1 MWSVWTLTPRYRSI
15 SEHFYPVHPSFHAH
29 RVSSSNFRAVR
40 HGTGCVV
47 GELTTCHPC
56 LERRAE
62 FSLHQV
68 TRTRLRSTCG
78 SKHLVRLHSIFCCP
92 TEPIFASRLHLVL
105 FWYLDLIT
113 PTLRPPLGKT
123 PQKPRPC
130 EDTCDRWFGPSRFP
144 ALVVQPRQPTYQ
156 TPQHALVWWKT
167 NAVPDLA
174 RLDPRHNLNSQL
186 PSQCFSIP
194 NVPVAQDTSA
204 HTHALAIEAALGGP
218 DHMAARVGTCAQSS
232 LIAAQ
237 LLRVREA
244 WPDVWARTVR
254 VQVASAFLCSMM
266 CGSWVGMNEPE
277 ACATGMWVHGTS
289 SSPGH
294 WDEGVLEIIGGNR
307 EEGRRIRAWLG
318 DVDLSGSSR
327 KVGMVSR
334 YLVDRYRFDHG
345 EWFPCTS
352 ARVFSNPV
360 FQIRSSRPSPWIR
373 SLRTFLSFRNL
384 QMLSYNWD
392 RWITLWHLQPT
403 MFPPAFSTYIHTPL
417 KTQTRS
423 ANTSLR

>member
-1 MWSVWTLTPRYRSI
+1 MWTLTQRYRST
-15 SEHFYPVHPSFHAH
+15 SEHSYPVHPSFRTPGSLRRIIVQSTMASVGTDS
-29 RVSSSNFRAVR
+29 VSS
-40 HGTGCVV
+40 
-47 GELTTCHPC
+47 C
-56 LERRAE
+56 LERRAV
-62 FSLHQV
+62 FSPRQV
-68 TRTRLRSTCG
+68 MRTRLRSTCG

-92 TEPIFASRLHLVL
+92 TEPIFGSRFYLVL
-105 FWYLDLIT
+105 FWHLDLIA
-113 PTLRPPLGKT
+113 PSLRPPLGKA

-130 EDTCDRWFGPSRFP
+130 EDTCDRWFGTSQFP
-144 ALVVQPRQPTYQ
+144 AVIHSRQPTYS
-156 TPQHALVWWKT
+156 TLQHALVWWKA
-167 NAVPDLA
+167 NAVPNLA
-174 RLDPRHNLNSQL
+174 ALDPRLNLNSQL
-186 PSQCFSIP
+186 TSQCFSIP

-244 WPDVWARTVR
+244 WPDVWARTGR
-254 VQVASAFLCSMM
+254 VQAASAFLCTMM

-289 SSPGH
+289 NSPGH

-327 KVGMVSR
+327 KIGMVSR

-345 EWFPCTS
+345 GWHACTPVC
-352 ARVFSNPV
+352 AFSNPA
-360 FQIRSSRPSPWIR
+360 FQIRSSRHSLWTR
-373 SLRTFLSFRNL
+373 SLRTFLSFPNP
-384 QMLSYNWD
+384 QMPSCNWD
-392 RWITLWHLQPT
+392 QWITSWHLQPT
-403 MFPPAFSTYIHTPL
+403 MFPPAFSTYIHTPP

-423 ANTSLR
+423 ANMSLR